1 MLRMPRWHSGS
12 CLNAEGL
19 TLNWTM
25 RQDKRSP
32 CYTTR
37 WEDLMKVR

>member
-1 MLRMPRWHSGS
+1 
-12 CLNAEGL
+12 
-19 TLNWTM
+19 M